1 MTSVTNAPMNN
12 AATPGELSPSARGCL
27 RLGAGLP
34 LFLAAPAWLGIASLL
49 DASHAIQ
56 WPAWYAWVASIVG
69 VVVLVRG
76 AMLRR
81 RSRESMREAIRGWDD
96 LERCHA
102 SVELAVATLLTSG
115 RYERGVNA
123 RYQAARAQRERAR
136 AVIASCGALSFP
148 ASLSAATSRSVER
161 AVASFPSLMDAD
173 ASMMAACEFFDRGPN
188 WRRVWNNEVGVV
200 FEDMTVIETITDS
213 IQWRSRAPMA
223 RTMVASLV
231 EWLDE
236 QRLAVI
242 DISESLD
249 RAAITPAQALDHLD
263 AIADEARVRLVGL
276 IEAALASDTPML
288 GRRRY
293 KRWRNGAGEKL
304 RTNETRY
311 IGAYRIAGVTYS
323 YNPAQAVRLTAN
335 SAGIDLAGSAA
346 HSTARFVAFNA
357 GLRASRVP
365 PPLPRLGWGVAV
377 RFLARDLPDVGGEH
391 WSAQERD
398 RVLIEAGASSSNWR
412 ARGTMVRLRALR
424 ISRVQVSSIVAGDE
438 EL

>member
-1 MTSVTNAPMNN
+1 MTSVTNAPMNS

-34 LFLAAPAWLGIASLL
+34 LFLAAPAWLGIASLVGV
-49 DASHAIQ
+49 SRAIQ

-69 VVVLVRG
+69 VVVLARG

-81 RSRESMREAIRGWDD
+81 RAREGVQAAIRGWDD
-96 LERCHA
+96 VERHHA

-115 RYERGVNA
+115 RYERGVTA

-136 AVIASCGALSFP
+136 AVIASCGALSVP
-148 ASLSAATSRSVER
+148 ATLSAATSRSAER
-161 AVASFPSLMDAD
+161 VVASFPSLMDAD
-173 ASMMAACEFFDRGPN
+173 AAMMAACEFFDRGPN
-188 WRRVWNNEVGVV
+188 WRRVWDNEMGVV

-213 IQWRSRAPMA
+213 IQWRSRAPMV
-223 RTMVASLV
+223 RTMVTSLV
-231 EWLDE
+231 EWMDQ

-249 RAAITPAQALDHLD
+249 RVAITPAQALERLD

-276 IEAALASDTPML
+276 IEAVLASDASML

-293 KRWRNGAGEKL
+293 KRWRTGAGEKL

-311 IGAYRIAGVTYS
+311 IGAYRIAGVTYT

-335 SAGIDLAGSAA
+335 SAGIDLGGSAA

-357 GLRASRVP
+357 EVYVP
-365 PPLPRLGWGVAV
+365 PAYLHRYLVWDGMSRYGLSRATYLTSAANIGPRRNEIA
-377 RFLARDLPDVGGEH
+377 F
-391 WSAQERD
+391 
-398 RVLIEAGASSSNWR
+398 
-412 ARGTMVRLRALR
+412 
-424 ISRVQVSSIVAGDE
+424 
-438 EL
+438 